1 MSKSARETLFGVT
14 LTELVIILFFILLLL
29 AIFNIEDLTSQIP
42 EDEEDIVPA
51 STVLDLLLPD
61 AEIKSDLVPIELI
74 SKEILRLQKD
84 SEELK
89 KRLQTEKEL
98 SAEEQE
104 ETGVGDCRKGGFWI
118 TPKCADNCWSIDNPT
133 GTRQYDYLIDI
144 GVCDSFVVVQRSD
157 WIQKTEIDFS
167 QVEGAYEIVSKKEMS
182 MSQLHQMLDVIKE
195 PGYLLEPKQCF
206 HNVRLIDLGSK
217 SIETWTNNWKQ
228 VNSRVRPF
236 VLTKTNGSLYDSVRL
251 RFNDDVCEVEGLND
265 TKELLNPQVN
275 KVVEEAELTE
285 KEERQVLPEPVI
297 TRARMDV
304 INFNKNFTN
313 HRYCKNNRNS
323 KITYDFEIN
332 INSAGIAY
340 NVKYLGEREVL
351 NRSNKKL
358 LDITENSLYQ
368 TSYSPGLSDGKPV
381 SSVLR
386 QPITLSKG
394 VCE

>member
-1 MSKSARETLFGVT
+1 MSKSAREGLFGIT
-14 LTELVIILFFILLLL
+14 LTELVIILFFIMLLL
-29 AIFNIEDLTSQIP
+29 AIFRIERVQEEL
-42 EDEEDIVPA
+42 EDTKALVPA
-51 STVLDLLLPD
+51 SAEDIISRTWLIKFLYPD
-61 AEIKSDLVPIELI
+61 GEIVTDLVKPKDIEDRI
-74 SKEILRLQKD
+74 
-84 SEELK
+84 
-89 KRLQTEKEL
+89 KEL
-98 SAEEQE
+98 MDAKTALDEMS
-104 ETGVGDCRKGGFWI
+104 ETSNDGEGEGDCREGGFWI

-195 PGYLLEPKQCF
+195 PGYLQEPKQCF

-313 HRYCKNNRNS
+313 HRDCKNIRNS

-358 LDITENSLYQ
+358 LDITEDSLYQ